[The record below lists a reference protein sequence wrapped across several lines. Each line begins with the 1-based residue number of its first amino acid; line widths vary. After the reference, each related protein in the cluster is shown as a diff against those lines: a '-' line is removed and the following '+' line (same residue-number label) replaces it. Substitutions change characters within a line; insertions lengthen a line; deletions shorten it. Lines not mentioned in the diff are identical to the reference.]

1 MLYIILFL
9 TLIYFGARISVL
21 IKYLVAN
28 KTFHEESIRQYQI
41 EVKKDEELNATFS
54 RLSGNS
60 CEQIPSPPHFPQISQ
75 DSQNKWVA
83 LYKLD
88 FKIKSIGTILISIL
102 AIALLI
108 FNISTK
114 DKTLLLTT
122 AILPSIVQLFN
133 EIISWFEIEK
143 PIGFEPILPKRF
155 LARKIK
161 P

>member
-1 MLYIILFL
+1 MLYIIIIL
-9 TLIYFGARISVL
+9 TLIYFITRIYVL

-28 KTFHEESIRQYQI
+28 KTFHEESIRHYQF
-41 EVKKDEELNATFS
+41 ELKQDEELNADLS
-54 RLSGNS
+54 RLSGNF
-60 CEQIPSPPHFPQISQ
+60 CEQIPSPPYFPKISTESQ
-75 DSQNKWVA
+75 DKWVA

-102 AIALLI
+102 SIALLI
-108 FNISTK
+108 FNIFTK
-114 DKTLLLTT
+114 DKTLLLAT

-155 LARKIK
+155 LAKK
-161 P
+161 